1 MRTRK
6 DFTRDEALDYEID
19 QCIQN
24 TKITEQLFLM
34 LGAEKVSIDRQGIEH
49 REPAWE
55 YRAKAI
61 ETILKIRDRAE
72 RAKDKRGMKQAEAL
86 DVAKP
91 PAQLHGPVVF
101 DEDDEEENQ
110 NE

>member
-6 DFTRDEALDYEID
+6 DFTRDEALDHEID

-24 TKITEQLFLM
+24 TRITEQLFLM
-34 LGAEKVSIDRQGIEH
+34 LGAEKVSIDRQGVEH

-61 ETILKIRDRAE
+61 ETILKIRDRA
-72 RAKDKRGMKQAEAL
+72 AKAKEKRGLQKANEL
-86 DVAKP
+86 DVSP
-91 PAQLHGPVVF
+91 PAPQLHGPVVF
-101 DEDDEEENQ
+101 DEEEEG
-110 NE
+110 E